1 MECLRTA
8 VQFRPPPPIMKPQ
21 PFSVGVFSCPIAP
34 VPACS
39 WGFLR
44 KPADY
49 AGQTLSPFRATF
61 HSLLAIP
68 RSDLAPWSWPEVR
81 KGRNADPYRSK
92 SYARTNQAVG
102 LQHRVA
108 METLRVRFVG
118 SYRALPTPCNA
129 EVRAWMVAKIRN
141 ALSGQCPDEYNKS
154 INLRGELLVL
164 HFHCWHRL
172 LCFKMA
178 PV

>member
-34 VPACS
+34 VPACC

-44 KPADY
+44 KPADF
-49 AGQTLSPFRATF
+49 ASRPNRPFPATF

-68 RSDLAPWSWPEVR
+68 RSDLAPWNSPEVR
-81 KGRNADPYRSK
+81 KDHQSRPYRSK

-102 LQHRVA
+102 LRHWLPKGTNCRQREARSPTGPSVQSA
-108 METLRVRFVG
+108 QTVSARRAWQWRPAPDQAVQ
-118 SYRALPTPCNA
+118 ALP
-129 EVRAWMVAKIRN
+129 RR
-141 ALSGQCPDEYNKS
+141 D
-154 INLRGELLVL
+154 LR
-164 HFHCWHRL
+164 HRL
-172 LCFKMA
+172 DRRRHRRSPNRLR
-178 PV
+178 